1 MNKDIIKI
9 ENVSLTYKNTNT
21 KALDDFSLKVK
32 ENEILGLVGE
42 SGCGKSTLGRAI
54 IGLEKFDEGNI
65 YLDGE
70 NLDYSKDS
78 ELKKLR
84 ENIQMVFQDPYLS
97 LDPSMSVKNIINEPL
112 KYLKASLSKEEKEK
126 RILEVMKLIDLDI
139 NFLDRKSKEMS
150 GGQRQRVGIA
160 RALAI
165 TPKVLICDEPVS
177 SLDVSVQA
185 GILNLLKNLKKDL
198 NLSLIFISHD
208 LSVVNYI
215 ADRVCVMLKGKVCEI
230 GSKDDIFNNPKHPY
244 SKFLLE
250 SVPKIQIEEENEISD
265 DLMEI
270 EYNEKGCPFYNR
282 CELASEICAKEF
294 PKISRENEHIWY
306 CHNNK

>member
-1 MNKDIIKI
+1 MNKDIITI
-9 ENVSLTYKNTNT
+9 ESVSLTYKNTNT
-21 KALDDFSLKVK
+21 KALDDFSLKVR

-54 IGLEKFDEGNI
+54 IGLEKFDKGSI
-65 YLDGE
+65 FIDGE
-70 NLDYSKDS
+70 KIDYSKNN
-78 ELKKLR
+78 ELKNLR

-112 KYLKASLSKEEKEK
+112 KYLKSNLTKEEKEK

-139 NFLDRKSKEMS
+139 NFLNRKSKEMS

-160 RALAI
+160 RALSI

-198 NLSLIFISHD
+198 NLSMIFISHD
-208 LSVVNYI
+208 LSVVDYI

-230 GSKDDIFNNPKHPY
+230 GLKKDIFNNAMHPY
-244 SKFLLE
+244 SKYLLE
-250 SVPKIQIEEENEISD
+250 SVPKLQVESNDFITD
-265 DLMEI
+265 DMMEI
-270 EYNEKGCPFYNR
+270 EYNPKGCPFYNR
-282 CELASEICAKEF
+282 CEIRSEICKKEF
-294 PKISRENEHIWY
+294 PNAKIKSGHIWY
-306 CHNNK
+306 CHNN

>member
-1 MNKDIIKI
+1 MNKDIITI
-9 ENVSLTYKNTNT
+9 ESLSLTYKNTNT
-21 KALDDFSLKVK
+21 KALDDFSLKVRK
-32 ENEILGLVGE
+32 NEILGLVGE

-54 IGLEKFDEGNI
+54 IGLEKFDKGNI
-65 YLDGE
+65 FIDGE
-70 NLDYSKDS
+70 KIDYSKNN
-78 ELKKLR
+78 ELKNLR

-112 KYLKASLSKEEKEK
+112 KYLKSNLTKEEKEK
-126 RILEVMKLIDLDI
+126 RILEVMNLIDLDI
-139 NFLDRKSKEMS
+139 NFLNRKSKEMS

-198 NLSLIFISHD
+198 NLSMIFISHD

-230 GSKDDIFNNPKHPY
+230 GTKDDIFNNPKHPY
-244 SKFLLE
+244 SNFLLE
-250 SVPKIQIEEENEISD
+250 SVPKIQIEEENENSN

-270 EYNEKGCPFYNR
+270 EYSEKGCPFYNR
-282 CELASEICAKEF
+282 CKLASEICAKEF
-294 PKISRENEHIWY
+294 PKVQIENEHIWY
-306 CHNNK
+306 CHNN

>member
-21 KALDDFSLKVK
+21 KALGDFSLKVK

-54 IGLEKFDEGNI
+54 IGLEKFDSGNI
-65 YLDGE
+65 YLDGD

-112 KYLKASLSKEEKEK
+112 KYLKAGLSKEEKEK

-294 PKISRENEHIWY
+294 PKVSTENEHIWY